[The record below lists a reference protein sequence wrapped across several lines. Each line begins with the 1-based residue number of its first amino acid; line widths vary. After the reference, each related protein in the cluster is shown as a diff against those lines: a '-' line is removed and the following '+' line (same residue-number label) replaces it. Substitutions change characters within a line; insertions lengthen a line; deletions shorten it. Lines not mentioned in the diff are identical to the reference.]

1 MTELPASSRGAE
13 RSTQARSGF
22 AMSSIT
28 LGAVVAVL
36 TLVVY
41 QWVLFAVGIPL
52 RIFFLLAALFVAQA
66 VFNGVVLACCFGE
79 LSRVPA
85 IDAAARRKAALR
97 QVSVVLAGALFAL
110 SGILPLAF
118 GMTPREK
125 RGPVFNSLIEKIE
138 VESAEHW
145 DSRRRVLSTLVRK
158 ERYSPGGAFPVP
170 ADMGNQMNET
180 YDRCE

>member
-118 GMTPREK
+118 AKCTGDQASEPAMILAI
-125 RGPVFNSLIEKIE
+125 GGLLAAAVLAIVVAPVLYALAVRRDNSRPT
-138 VESAEHW
+138 A
-145 DSRRRVLSTLVRK
+145 
-158 ERYSPGGAFPVP
+158 P
-170 ADMGNQMNET
+170 
-180 YDRCE
+180 